1 MATGM
6 RARREKVAELRRLI
20 PETEVYVI
28 GDCLRPRSLAAAT
41 HEGFNVVVDM

>member
-1 MATGM
+1 
-6 RARREKVAELRRLI
+6 
-20 PETEVYVI
+20 VI